1 MIKNLFS
8 FVTFSFAQSRN
19 IIRSDAIFQFTHR
32 VSSFTLSWRPWP
44 RCGGQMMRPWA
55 ALRLPCQWWDRLGQ
69 HLTWHCVNY
78 WSNCYKTLLCYTNF
92 KCYITWDSATI
103 TRLSFTWCQ
112 RWPNSAVGLWNWV
125 FLWTFFT
132 PLMKHRL
139 LTLCH
144 ITCIYVPIYTE
155 INGLVINTSVW
166 LLQLQD

>member
-32 VSSFTLSWRPWP
+32 VSSFTLSLRPWP
-44 RCGGQMMRPWA
+44 RCGGQMTRPWA

-69 HLTWHCVNY
+69 HSTWHCVNY

-92 KCYITWDSATI
+92 KCYITRDSATI

-125 FLWTFFT
+125 FFMNFFYT
-132 PLMKHRL
+132 SHEASIAHSLSYNM
-139 LTLCH
+139 H
-144 ITCIYVPIYTE
+144 ICTNIYRNKWASY
-155 INGLVINTSVW
+155 
-166 LLQLQD
+166 